1 MYGWFPQNIATYGA
15 DVDRLFYLIYYV
27 VGAWFVV
34 LQGALL
40 WFVIRYRRG
49 AHPTA
54 TYARGESRGELAW
67 LLIPAALVLALD
79 FSIDAASDVV
89 WRKVKLDMPPGDLQL
104 AVTAKQFAWTI
115 AYPGRDGRLGTDD
128 DFSLL
133 SELHVPA
140 GRDVR
145 VTLRS
150 TDVLHS
156 FFLPNARLKQDAVPG
171 RAIDVWFNLTTPGR
185 YELACAE
192 LCGFGHYTMKGSL
205 VVHPAAEFD
214 QWMAAQAPA
223 SAGA

>member
-1 MYGWFPQNIATYGA
+1 MHGWFPANIATFGA
-15 DVDRLFYLIYYV
+15 DVDRLFYLIYYI

-34 LQGALL
+34 LQAALL
-40 WFVIRYRRG
+40 WFIVRYRRR

-54 TYARGESRGELAW
+54 THARGESRGELAW
-67 LLIPAALVLALD
+67 LLVPAALVLALD
-79 FSIDAASDVV
+79 FSIDAASDTV
-89 WRKVKLDMPPGDLQL
+89 WRAVKLDLPRGDLQL

-115 AYPGRDGRLGTDD
+115 DYPGRDGQLGTGD

-150 TDVLHS
+150 SDVLHS

-171 RAIDVWFNLTTPGR
+171 RSIDLWFNLTTPGR

-205 VVHPAAEFD
+205 VVHAPADFE
-214 QWMAAQAPA
+214 QWMAQQPPT
-223 SAGA
+223 GGGV